1 MEIKIMNAK
10 KANAAYLLSD
20 EIYATLKSVTL
31 TNRLLSSALDYRVDD
46 EDLGKL
52 GHHEALYMLSELS
65 WRMDLMVQQISDAGD
80 TLKRL
85 DSIGQDYLHTSGNDI
100 VSADTVTEFA
110 DKGRQADEETLARVC
125 ELISD
130 LGPAEQQQVLKMFG
144 VDIGPGGENN
154 G

>member
-20 EIYATLKSVTL
+20 EIYAALRSVTL

-85 DSIGQDYLHTSGNDI
+85 DRIGQDYLHTSGNDI
-100 VSADTVTEFA
+100 VTADTVTESA
-110 DKGRQADEETLARVC
+110 DKERQADEE
-125 ELISD
+125 D
-130 LGPAEQQQVLKMFG
+130 
-144 VDIGPGGENN
+144 
-154 G
+154 